1 METIF
6 MNTEN
11 SKASEP
17 YKFFL
22 NLSSM
27 LEWIDTEF
35 HCFYIDESPLQIIPV
50 RSALIVFL

>member
-6 MNTEN
+6 MNIEN

-35 HCFYIDESPLQIIPV
+35 HCFYIDESPLQIIPSV
-50 RSALIVFL
+50 LIVFL